1 MSTALKAARERIG
14 KTQEQVASE
23 ASVAVRLYQYYEAG
37 QKTPSVTTALRIVRS
52 LGTTAEALFGESPKP
67 PAP

>member
-14 KTQEQVASE
+14 KTQAQVASE

-37 QKTPSVTTALRIVRS
+37 QKTPSVTTALRIARS
-52 LGTTAEALFGESPKP
+52 LGTTAEDLFGQGEKP

>member
-37 QKTPSVTTALRIVRS
+37 QKTPSVTTALRIARS
-52 LGTTAEALFGESPKP
+52 LGTTAEALFGESPQP

>member
-37 QKTPSVTTALRIVRS
+37 QKTPSVTTALRIARS
-52 LGTTAEALFGESPKP
+52 LGTKAEALFGESPKP